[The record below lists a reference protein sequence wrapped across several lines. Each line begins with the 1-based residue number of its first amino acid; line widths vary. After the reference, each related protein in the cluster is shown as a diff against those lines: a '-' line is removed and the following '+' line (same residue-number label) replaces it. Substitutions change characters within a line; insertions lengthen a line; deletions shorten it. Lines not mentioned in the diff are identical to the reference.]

1 MPNASK
7 PDLDPGP
14 SPSPSPSLAEPAP
27 EEVAEDAGLH
37 YVDDRQPGFSRRRQ
51 GTGWSYK
58 DTAGETIRNPEVRR
72 RIEALAIPPAW
83 DDVWICPTPRGH
95 LQATG
100 RDDAGRK
107 QYRYHEEWTEVRN
120 RTKFHRLL
128 PFAHALPAI
137 RAEVDH
143 QLRRPQLDRDK
154 VLGIVTRLLEASCI
168 RVGNEEYR
176 KQNRSYGLTTLRQRH
191 VDVNTTSVRF
201 SFRGKSGQKHEV
213 AVSDRRL
220 ARAVGRCQELPG
232 HELFQYVDED
242 GQRHGIDS
250 ADVNDFLRRVTGEP
264 FTAKDF
270 RTWMGSVHALDHL
283 WAAGPAE
290 DQVAAAAQ
298 ALAAIDHAA
307 AELANTREV
316 SRSFYVH
323 PAILEGYEEGW
334 LFDVVGRRPPQ
345 RPPEWLEAE
354 EAGLLALLEHVADD

>member
-1 MPNASK
+1 MPTTTPAA
-7 PDLDPGP
+7 PDSEPDPATA
-14 SPSPSPSLAEPAP
+14 LTEPAP
-27 EEVAEDAGLH
+27 EEAAEAAGLH

-58 DTAGETIRNPEVRR
+58 DTAGETIVNPEVRR
-72 RIEALAIPPAW
+72 RIEELAIPPAW
-83 DDVWICPTPRGH
+83 TDVWICPSPRGH

-128 PFAHALPAI
+128 PFGHALPAI
-137 RAEVDH
+137 RAEVDY
-143 QLRRPQLDRDK
+143 QLRRPHLDRDK
-154 VLGIVTRLLEASCI
+154 VLGIVTRLLETSCI

-176 KQNRSYGLTTLRQRH
+176 RENRSYGLTTLRQHH
-191 VDVNTTSVRF
+191 VEVNTTSVRF
-201 SFRGKSGQKHEV
+201 HFRGKSGKELEV

-220 ARAVGRCQELPG
+220 ARAVGRCEELPG
-232 HELFQYVDED
+232 HQLFQYVDEE
-242 GQRHGIDS
+242 GERRRVDS
-250 ADVNDFLRRVTGEP
+250 ADVNEFLRRVTGEP

-283 WAAGPAE
+283 WGTGPADDE
-290 DQVAAAAQ
+290 AEAAAH
-298 ALAAIDHAA
+298 ALAAVDHAA
-307 AELANTREV
+307 AELANTRDV

-334 LFDVVGRRPPQ
+334 LFDVVGRQPPKQ
-345 RPPEWLEAE
+345 PPEWLEPE
-354 EAGLLALLEHVADD
+354 EAGLLKLLEHVAGD

>member
-1 MPNASK
+1 MPTTTASD
-7 PDLDPGP
+7 PD
-14 SPSPSPSLAEPAP
+14 SPTPLAESAP
-27 EEVAEDAGLH
+27 EKAAEEAGLC
-37 YVDDRQPGFSRRRQ
+37 YVDDEQPGFSRRRQ

-58 DTAGETIRNPEVRR
+58 DTAGETIVNPEVRR

-83 DDVWICPTPRGH
+83 TDVWICPSPRGH

-107 QYRYHEEWTEVRN
+107 QYRYHDEWTEVRS

-128 PFAHALPAI
+128 PFGHALPAI

-143 QLRRPQLDRDK
+143 QLRRSRLDRDK
-154 VLGIVTRLLEASCI
+154 VLGIVTRLLERSCI
-168 RVGNEEYR
+168 RIGNEEYR
-176 KQNRSYGLTTLRQRH
+176 RQNHSYGLTTLRHRH
-191 VDVNTTSVRF
+191 VKVNSTSVRF
-201 SFRGKSGQKHEV
+201 SFRGKSGQQLEV
-213 AVSDRRL
+213 AIGDRRL

-232 HELFQYVDED
+232 HQLFQYLDED
-242 GQRHGIDS
+242 GERHSVDS

-283 WAAGPAE
+283 WCVGPAGDAKE
-290 DQVAAAAQ
+290 ASTH
-298 ALAAIDHAA
+298 ALEAVDHAA
-307 AELANTREV
+307 AELANTRQV

-334 LFDVVGRRPPQ
+334 LFDVVGRSPPRRPPK
-345 RPPEWLEAE
+345 WLEAE
-354 EAGLLALLEHVADD
+354 EAGLLRLLEHVSDD